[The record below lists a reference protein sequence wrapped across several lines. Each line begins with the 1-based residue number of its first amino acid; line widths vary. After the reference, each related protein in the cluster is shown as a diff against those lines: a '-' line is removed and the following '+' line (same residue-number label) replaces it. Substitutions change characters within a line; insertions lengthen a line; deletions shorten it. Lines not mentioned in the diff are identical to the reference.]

1 MEFKKKTLETQI
13 IEIFQKIS
21 PAITRLIQSE
31 TDNANI
37 VINLGKTKSKNKNE
51 ININPSILVNAVS
64 DSELE
69 FKELIIGTVVHEA
82 IHSMEEYNFNV
93 DEDLT
98 KYKDDT
104 EGLTNIDE
112 VLEVLAGPFGKY
124 IFEILV
130 HSYDEFQFVKNF
142 NGLRSILEDIYKE
155 SSINIKNLKPFN
167 KFLTL
172 LFHNITGYVE
182 LDIEKYPKNI
192 KEPLK
197 ETLRVLDNFSY
208 DKNLIE
214 DTIDITIEITDICR
228 RYNLLPDVDNQTL
241 GERRESIENFEDSVI
256 DDLNKVL
263 IPSSTNI
270 TSGNTLEKFL
280 GKKGADSEDE
290 KLNFMDDHVSKV
302 GTSSTVYLPNGK
314 VSKLLSTNLPKSFK
328 NLYTNG
334 LNTYNSL
341 LEEWDLP
348 VFKVTNKI
356 KPYFI
361 HNKKRLRISGYDQ
374 GDLSPHVPLMLASG
388 RYERMFEQKQRL
400 SNKSYAV
407 SLLIDGSGSMLEK
420 DKGDFYPWSLS
431 AALIGASYLAQI
443 CHELDIDFE
452 VAIFNRSFAADE
464 LENEE
469 LYLKRKMAV
478 SSMLNTNYG
487 SNAEYYFNTTN
498 HYFIK
503 KFDDSWKENYEKF
516 IGLIEFSRNLRES
529 LDKIESNLDHPPAS
543 MFERGTNVDE
553 RNIMFST
560 KRLLEKGSKTKL
572 LAVLSDGMTR
582 GSLEDLKS
590 SINYAS
596 KVGID
601 VIGIGIGERG
611 TWKEYINKT
620 QINEPEELI
629 HSIVNITNCL
639 LYTSP
644 SPRDSRVSRM
654 PSSA

>member
-228 RYNLLPDVDNQTL
+228 RYNLLPDVDSQTL

-529 LDKIESNLDHPPAS
+529 LDRIESNLDHPPAS

-629 HSIVNITNCL
+629 HSIVNITKDILIKNIEES
-639 LYTSP
+639 TG
-644 SPRDSRVSRM
+644 V
-654 PSSA
+654 A

>member
-31 TDNANI
+31 TDNPNI

-82 IHSMEEYNFNV
+82 IHSMEEYNFNI

-130 HSYDEFQFVKNF
+130 HSYEEFQFVKNF

-214 DTIDITIEITDICR
+214 DAVDITIEITDICR

-529 LDKIESNLDHPPAS
+529 LDKIETNLDHPPAS

-629 HSIVNITNCL
+629 HSIVNITKDILIKNIEES
-639 LYTSP
+639 TG
-644 SPRDSRVSRM
+644 V
-654 PSSA
+654 A

>member
-31 TDNANI
+31 TDNTNI

-82 IHSMEEYNFNV
+82 IHSMEEYNFDV

-182 LDIEKYPKNI
+182 LDVEKYPKNI

-241 GERRESIENFEDSVI
+241 GERRESIENFEDSVV

-529 LDKIESNLDHPPAS
+529 LDKLESNLDHPPAS

-629 HSIVNITNCL
+629 HSIVNITKDILIKNIEES
-639 LYTSP
+639 TG
-644 SPRDSRVSRM
+644 V
-654 PSSA
+654 A

>member
-167 KFLTL
+167 KLLTL

-629 HSIVNITNCL
+629 HSIVNITKDILIKNIEES
-639 LYTSP
+639 TG
-644 SPRDSRVSRM
+644 V
-654 PSSA
+654 A

>member
-172 LFHNITGYVE
+172 LFHNIKGYVE

-629 HSIVNITNCL
+629 HSIVNITKDILIKNIEES
-639 LYTSP
+639 TG
-644 SPRDSRVSRM
+644 V
-654 PSSA
+654 A

>member
-228 RYNLLPDVDNQTL
+228 RYNLLPDVDSQTL

-529 LDKIESNLDHPPAS
+529 LDKTESNLDHPPAS

-629 HSIVNITNCL
+629 HSIVNITKDILIKNIEES
-639 LYTSP
+639 TG
-644 SPRDSRVSRM
+644 V
-654 PSSA
+654 A

>member
-69 FKELIIGTVVHEA
+69 FKELIIGTVIHEA

-182 LDIEKYPKNI
+182 LDVEKYPKNI

-228 RYNLLPDVDNQTL
+228 RYNLLPDVDSQTL

-629 HSIVNITNCL
+629 HSIVNITKDILIKNIEES
-639 LYTSP
+639 TG
-644 SPRDSRVSRM
+644 V
-654 PSSA
+654 A

>member
-31 TDNANI
+31 TDNPNI

-197 ETLRVLDNFSY
+197 ETLRVFDNFSY

-629 HSIVNITNCL
+629 HSIVNITKDILIKNIEES
-639 LYTSP
+639 TG
-644 SPRDSRVSRM
+644 V
-654 PSSA
+654 A

>member
-182 LDIEKYPKNI
+182 LDVEKYPKNI

-228 RYNLLPDVDNQTL
+228 RYNLLPDVDSQTL

-374 GDLSPHVPLMLASG
+374 GDLSPHVPLMLGSG

-420 DKGDFYPWSLS
+420 DKGEFYPWSLS

-469 LYLKRKMAV
+469 LYIKRKMAV
-478 SSMLNTNYG
+478 SSMLNSNYG

-503 KFDDSWKENYEKF
+503 RFDDSWKANYEKF

-529 LDKIESNLDHPPAS
+529 LDKLDIKDDHPPAS

-582 GSLEDLKS
+582 GSLNDLKS
-590 SINYAS
+590 SINYAT

-629 HSIVNITNCL
+629 HSIVNITKDILIKNIEES
-639 LYTSP
+639 TG
-644 SPRDSRVSRM
+644 V
-654 PSSA
+654 A

>member
-31 TDNANI
+31 TDNPNI

-82 IHSMEEYNFNV
+82 IHSMEEYNFNI

-98 KYKDDT
+98 KYKDDA

-112 VLEVLAGPFGKY
+112 VLELLAGPFGKY

-182 LDIEKYPKNI
+182 LDTEKYPKNI

-280 GKKGADSEDE
+280 GKKGADSQDE

-529 LDKIESNLDHPPAS
+529 LDKIETNMDHPPAS

-629 HSIVNITNCL
+629 HSIVNITKDILIKNIEES
-639 LYTSP
+639 TG
-644 SPRDSRVSRM
+644 V
-654 PSSA
+654 A

>member
-241 GERRESIENFEDSVI
+241 GERRESIENFENSVI

-529 LDKIESNLDHPPAS
+529 LDKIESNLNHPPAS

-629 HSIVNITNCL
+629 HSIVNITKDILIKNIEES
-639 LYTSP
+639 TG
-644 SPRDSRVSRM
+644 V
-654 PSSA
+654 A

>member
-182 LDIEKYPKNI
+182 LDVEKYPKNI

-529 LDKIESNLDHPPAS
+529 LDKIESNFDHPPAS

-629 HSIVNITNCL
+629 HSIVNITKDILIKNIEES
-639 LYTSP
+639 TG
-644 SPRDSRVSRM
+644 V
-654 PSSA
+654 A

>member
-1 MEFKKKTLETQI
+1 MQFKKKTLETQI

-629 HSIVNITNCL
+629 HSIVNITKDILIKNIEES
-639 LYTSP
+639 TG
-644 SPRDSRVSRM
+644 V
-654 PSSA
+654 A

>member
-172 LFHNITGYVE
+172 LFHNITRYVE

-629 HSIVNITNCL
+629 HSIVNITKDILIKNIEES
-639 LYTSP
+639 TG
-644 SPRDSRVSRM
+644 V
-654 PSSA
+654 A

>member
-31 TDNANI
+31 TDNPNI

-182 LDIEKYPKNI
+182 LDTEKYPKNI

-228 RYNLLPDVDNQTL
+228 RYNLLPDVDSQTL

-529 LDKIESNLDHPPAS
+529 LDKIETNMDHPPAS

-629 HSIVNITNCL
+629 HSIVNITKDILIKNIEES
-639 LYTSP
+639 TG
-644 SPRDSRVSRM
+644 V
-654 PSSA
+654 A

>member
-31 TDNANI
+31 TDNPNI

-82 IHSMEEYNFNV
+82 IHSMEEYNFNI

-182 LDIEKYPKNI
+182 LDTEKYPKNI

-529 LDKIESNLDHPPAS
+529 LDKIETNLDHPPAS

-629 HSIVNITNCL
+629 HSIVNITKDILIKNIEES
-639 LYTSP
+639 TG
-644 SPRDSRVSRM
+644 V
-654 PSSA
+654 A

>member
-464 LENEE
+464 LENVE

-629 HSIVNITNCL
+629 HSIVNITKDILIKNIEES
-639 LYTSP
+639 TG
-644 SPRDSRVSRM
+644 V
-654 PSSA
+654 A

>member
-82 IHSMEEYNFNV
+82 IHSMEEYNFDVN
-93 DEDLT
+93 EDLT

-172 LFHNITGYVE
+172 LFHNITGYVD

-629 HSIVNITNCL
+629 HSIVNITKDILIKNIEES
-639 LYTSP
+639 TG
-644 SPRDSRVSRM
+644 V
-654 PSSA
+654 A

>member
-31 TDNANI
+31 TDNPNI

-82 IHSMEEYNFNV
+82 IHSMEEYNFDV

-228 RYNLLPDVDNQTL
+228 RYNLLPDVDSQTL

-629 HSIVNITNCL
+629 HSIVNITKDILIKNIEES
-639 LYTSP
+639 TG
-644 SPRDSRVSRM
+644 V
-654 PSSA
+654 A

>member
-37 VINLGKTKSKNKNE
+37 VINLGKSKSKNKNE

-629 HSIVNITNCL
+629 HSIVNITKDILIKNIEES
-639 LYTSP
+639 TG
-644 SPRDSRVSRM
+644 V
-654 PSSA
+654 A

>member
-82 IHSMEEYNFNV
+82 IHSMEEYNFNI

-182 LDIEKYPKNI
+182 LDTEKYPKNI

-629 HSIVNITNCL
+629 HSIVNITKDILIKNIEES
-639 LYTSP
+639 TG
-644 SPRDSRVSRM
+644 V
-654 PSSA
+654 A

>member
-104 EGLTNIDE
+104 EGLINIDE

-241 GERRESIENFEDSVI
+241 GERRESIENFEDSVV

-529 LDKIESNLDHPPAS
+529 LDKLESNLDHPPAS

-629 HSIVNITNCL
+629 HSIVNITKDILIKNIEES
-639 LYTSP
+639 TG
-644 SPRDSRVSRM
+644 V
-654 PSSA
+654 A

>member
-31 TDNANI
+31 TDNPNI

-82 IHSMEEYNFNV
+82 IHSMEEYNFNI

-112 VLEVLAGPFGKY
+112 VLELLAGPFGKY

-182 LDIEKYPKNI
+182 LDTEKYPKNI

-529 LDKIESNLDHPPAS
+529 LDKIETNMDHPPAS

-629 HSIVNITNCL
+629 HSIVNITKDILIKNIEES
-639 LYTSP
+639 TG
-644 SPRDSRVSRM
+644 V
-654 PSSA
+654 A

>member
-31 TDNANI
+31 TDNPNI

-82 IHSMEEYNFNV
+82 IHSMEEYNFDV

-197 ETLRVLDNFSY
+197 ETLRVFDNFSY

-629 HSIVNITNCL
+629 HSIVNITKDILIKNIEES
-639 LYTSP
+639 TG
-644 SPRDSRVSRM
+644 V
-654 PSSA
+654 A

>member
-31 TDNANI
+31 TDNPNI

-82 IHSMEEYNFNV
+82 IHSMEEYKFNV

-182 LDIEKYPKNI
+182 LDTEKYPKNI

-280 GKKGADSEDE
+280 GKKGADSQDE

-529 LDKIESNLDHPPAS
+529 LDKIETNMDHPPAS

-629 HSIVNITNCL
+629 HSIVNITKDILIKNIEES
-639 LYTSP
+639 TG
-644 SPRDSRVSRM
+644 V
-654 PSSA
+654 A

>member
-182 LDIEKYPKNI
+182 LDVEKYPKNI

-241 GERRESIENFEDSVI
+241 GERRESIENFENSVI

-629 HSIVNITNCL
+629 HSIVNITKDILIKNIEES
-639 LYTSP
+639 TG
-644 SPRDSRVSRM
+644 V
-654 PSSA
+654 A

>member
-112 VLEVLAGPFGKY
+112 VLEDLAGPFGKY

-241 GERRESIENFEDSVI
+241 GERRESIENFEDSVV

-629 HSIVNITNCL
+629 HSIVNITKDILIKNIEES
-639 LYTSP
+639 TG
-644 SPRDSRVSRM
+644 V
-654 PSSA
+654 A

>member
-93 DEDLT
+93 YEDLT

-182 LDIEKYPKNI
+182 LDLEKYPKNI

-629 HSIVNITNCL
+629 HSIVNITKDILIKNIEES
-639 LYTSP
+639 TG
-644 SPRDSRVSRM
+644 V
-654 PSSA
+654 A

>member
-31 TDNANI
+31 TDNPNI

-82 IHSMEEYNFNV
+82 IHSMEEYNFNI

-112 VLEVLAGPFGKY
+112 VLELLAGPFGKY

-182 LDIEKYPKNI
+182 LDTEKYPKNI

-228 RYNLLPDVDNQTL
+228 RYNLLPDVDSQTL

-529 LDKIESNLDHPPAS
+529 LDKIETNMDHPPAS

-629 HSIVNITNCL
+629 HSIVNITKDILIKNIEES
-639 LYTSP
+639 TG
-644 SPRDSRVSRM
+644 V
-654 PSSA
+654 A

>member
-182 LDIEKYPKNI
+182 LDVERYPKNI

-228 RYNLLPDVDNQTL
+228 RYNLLPDVDSQTL

-529 LDKIESNLDHPPAS
+529 LDKTESNLDHPPAS

-629 HSIVNITNCL
+629 HSIVNITKDILIKNIEES
-639 LYTSP
+639 TG
-644 SPRDSRVSRM
+644 V
-654 PSSA
+654 A

>member
-142 NGLRSILEDIYKE
+142 NGLKSILEDIYKE

-241 GERRESIENFEDSVI
+241 GERRESIENFEDSVV

-529 LDKIESNLDHPPAS
+529 LDKLESNLDHPPAS

-629 HSIVNITNCL
+629 HSIVNITKDILIKNIEES
-639 LYTSP
+639 TG
-644 SPRDSRVSRM
+644 V
-654 PSSA
+654 A